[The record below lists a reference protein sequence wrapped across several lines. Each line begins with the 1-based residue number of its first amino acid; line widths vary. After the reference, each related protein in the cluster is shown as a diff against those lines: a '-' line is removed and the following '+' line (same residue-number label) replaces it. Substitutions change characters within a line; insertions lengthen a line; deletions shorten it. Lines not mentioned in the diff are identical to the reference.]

1 MQGQKEMIS
10 MICSVNTEKAVPE
23 IVAVLHKYQIPIAL
37 VSQVFDKVMHDINA
51 NTVPYNPNL
60 DNINDL
66 AISDTTDSVTEPKG

>member
-1 MQGQKEMIS
+1 

-37 VSQVFDKVMHDINA
+37 ISQVFDRVMHDINA

-66 AISDTTDSVTEPKG
+66 AISDTTDNVTEPKG

>member
-1 MQGQKEMIS
+1 

-37 VSQVFDKVMHDINA
+37 VSQVFDRVMHDINA

-66 AISDTTDSVTEPKG
+66 EISDTTDSVTEPKG

>member
-1 MQGQKEMIS
+1 

-37 VSQVFDKVMHDINA
+37 VSQVFNRVMHDINA

-66 AISDTTDSVTEPKG
+66 AISDTTDNVTEPKG

>member
-1 MQGQKEMIS
+1 

>member
-1 MQGQKEMIS
+1 
-10 MICSVNTEKAVPE
+10 MICNVNTEKAVPE

-37 VSQVFDKVMHDINA
+37 VSQVFDRVMHDINA

-66 AISDTTDSVTEPKG
+66 AISDTTDNVTEPKG

>member
-1 MQGQKEMIS
+1 

-37 VSQVFDKVMHDINA
+37 VSQVFDRVMHDINA

-60 DNINDL
+60 IFPFPDIKEPSEVP
-66 AISDTTDSVTEPKG
+66 IVFVTLLRVSFLS

>member
-1 MQGQKEMIS
+1 

-37 VSQVFDKVMHDINA
+37 VSQVFDRVMHDINA

-66 AISDTTDSVTEPKG
+66 AISDTTDNVTEPKG

>member
-1 MQGQKEMIS
+1 MIS

-37 VSQVFDKVMHDINA
+37 VSQVFNRVMHDINA

-66 AISDTTDSVTEPKG
+66 AISDTTDNVTEPKG

>member
-1 MQGQKEMIS
+1 

-37 VSQVFDKVMHDINA
+37 VSQVFDRVMHDINA

-66 AISDTTDSVTEPKG
+66 AISDTIDSVTEPKG

>member
-37 VSQVFDKVMHDINA
+37 VSQVFDRVMHDINA